1 MFEIRMTTETV
12 LKDNDV
18 EKERNANATIKAKN
32 RRKMAASQIYLIEG
46 KKTTMKHAT

>member
-18 EKERNANATIKAKN
+18 EKEINANATIKP
-32 RRKMAASQIYLIEG
+32 
-46 KKTTMKHAT
+46 KK